1 MVYACVIQFN
11 GSTFTCAVHLS
22 HSFSSCCKII
32 AVRETAIGTQR
43 GMPDCDFYV
52 ELYQIFSSGC
62 DKNLSIMTMFRS
74 DLGFPFRSRMI

>member
-43 GMPDCDFYV
+43 GIPDCDFYV
-52 ELYQIFSSGC
+52 ELYQIFSSDC